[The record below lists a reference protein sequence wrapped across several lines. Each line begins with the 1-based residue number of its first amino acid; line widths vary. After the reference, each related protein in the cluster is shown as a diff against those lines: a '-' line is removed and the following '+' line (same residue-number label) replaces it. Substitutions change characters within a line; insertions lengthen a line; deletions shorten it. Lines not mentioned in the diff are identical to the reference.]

1 MKKTLLCGSAALL
14 MTALTVTTVKP
25 AHPRLEQA
33 TAPATVAQP
42 SQAIAAIEHGRHVV
56 KAAG

>member
-1 MKKTLLCGSAALL
+1 MKKTLLCGSAAIL

-25 AHPRLEQA
+25 ANPRLERA
-33 TAPATVAQP
+33 TAPVVVAQP
-42 SQAIAAIEHGRHVV
+42 EQAIAAIEHGRHVV